1 MKKTYDAPELEL
13 LELKLSRDVLGV
25 SVPEETQAHAGGNE
39 GPGTG
44 GGGGLIGGD
53 F

>member
-25 SVPEETQAHAGGNE
+25 SDPEGTQAHAGENE
-39 GPGTG
+39 GPGEG
-44 GGGGLIGGD
+44 SGGLIGGD

>member
-44 GGGGLIGGD
+44 VESGIIEGD

>member
-1 MKKTYDAPELEL
+1 MKKQYDAPELEL

-25 SVPEETQAHAGGNE
+25 SVPEDTQAHAGENE
-39 GPGTG
+39 GPGNDDGSG
-44 GGGGLIGGD
+44 GIIGD